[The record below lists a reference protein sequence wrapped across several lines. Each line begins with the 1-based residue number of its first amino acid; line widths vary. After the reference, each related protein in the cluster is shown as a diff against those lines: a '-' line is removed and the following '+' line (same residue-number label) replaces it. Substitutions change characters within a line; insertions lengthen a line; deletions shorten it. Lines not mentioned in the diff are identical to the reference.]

1 MLFPISCA
9 VASGVYMH
17 GFDWHVSIYLRYDIE
32 RVYIDIRV
40 GCTQSQL
47 SLEFIKNFSLSW
59 YDIERAYTDI
69 TCNVYTC
76 TYSHIVD
83 LFLIWLVIVSDLVCH
98 AFSFG
103 MSCLSYCVCLASSPI
118 YVYIYV
124 YVLYIYIY
132 RWHHRMCSHDR
143 MCSIKQYS
151 YCVCLA
157 SGVCTC
163 FLLDLTRSYWV
174 LLDLIGSTISFCFLL
189 GMPFLSIPVP
199 VSHCFWFGLS
209 VFFSDVVLSF
219 LLIWSVIL
227 SDFVCHVLRHVLAQV
242 FCGPQ
247 TKHL

>member
-1 MLFPISCA
+1 MYTYTYFHIVLFFRVLSRQSTCVFLVSNILCCFQYPMLFPISCA

-143 MCSIKQYS
+143 MCSIMCS
-151 YCVCLA
+151 LFTALHAWMLSGICVECAL
-157 SGVCTC
+157 
-163 FLLDLTRSYWV
+163 
-174 LLDLIGSTISFCFLL
+174 
-189 GMPFLSIPVP
+189 
-199 VSHCFWFGLS
+199 
-209 VFFSDVVLSF
+209 
-219 LLIWSVIL
+219 
-227 SDFVCHVLRHVLAQV
+227 
-242 FCGPQ
+242 
-247 TKHL
+247 